1 MTLQNTVNKQLA
13 IGMEGEFYDNSPRV
27 VNAYKGFGTKEVK
40 AKGTLTA
47 SGALQNTET
56 VTIGVQTYTFKTT
69 LSTPAV
75 PYEVKV
81 GADKAASLANLAA
94 AINGDEG
101 AGSTYATGT
110 PKNVLV
116 TATSDSTTLVVTAKQ
131 AGADGNSIA
140 STETCANAA
149 FGAATLAGGVTAVN
163 AKIGVAYT
171 SATDPAEAGVGGSG
185 TFLGIAVNP
194 KEYIRYNNFAATL
207 QVPNGTAVQ
216 LCTFGRVLVRV
227 VGNVSI
233 GQAGYFNTSTG
244 EIKGATAGTD
254 LSGSGFTEIKNSK
267 FIIKAALATE
277 IAVLELR

>member
-1 MTLQNTVNKQLA
+1 MTLQNTVNKKLA
-13 IGMEGEFYDNSPRV
+13 IGMEGEFYDNSPRRV
-27 VNAYKGFGTKEVK
+27 TTYKGFGVKPVK
-40 AKGTLTA
+40 ATGTLTA
-47 SGALQNTET
+47 SSTGAADSDT
-56 VTIGVQTYTFKTT
+56 VTIGYQTYTFKTT
-69 LSTPAV
+69 PTTA
-75 PYEVKV
+75 YQVKV
-81 GADKAASLANLAA
+81 EATVAATLANLAD
-94 AINGDEG
+94 AINGDLE
-101 AGSTYATGT
+101 GT
-110 PKNVLV
+110 PKNVFV
-116 TATSDSTTLVVTAKQ
+116 TADSTSTTVVLTAIE
-131 AGADGNSIA
+131 AGTAANSVPT
-140 STETCANAA
+140 TETGTNLA
-149 FGAATLAGGVTAVN
+149 FGGATLSGGVDAVN

-194 KEYIRYNNFAATL
+194 KEYIRYNNFNATL

-244 EIKGATAGTD
+244 EIKGAAAGTD

-277 IAVLELR
+277 IAVLELGN